1 MSLTLDGSL
10 IAIFLIFWITFL
22 LLKKLYFDPYRRVI
36 EERERY
42 LKERQ
47 ERESKALSTWE
58 EKINIIRQELEKA
71 RRSSLEEVDRI
82 KKEAEK
88 AKEEKIAL
96 LKEAL
101 AKEERAFMERMEREL
116 EEAKKLLG
124 EKVKWIA
131 EEIEKKLLSW

>member
-10 IAIFLIFWITFL
+10 ITIFLIFWITFL

-42 LKERQ
+42 LRERQ

-96 LKEAL
+96 LKEEL
-101 AKEERAFMERMEREL
+101 AKEERAFRERMEREL

>member
-1 MSLTLDGSL
+1 MSLALNGSL
-10 IAIFLIFWITFL
+10 ITIFLIFWVTFL

-36 EERERY
+36 EEREKY
-42 LKERQ
+42 LRERQ
-47 ERESKALSTWE
+47 ERESRALSTWE
-58 EKINIIRQELEKA
+58 EKINIIKQELERA
-71 RRSSLEEVDRI
+71 RRESLEEVDKI

-88 AKEEKIAL
+88 ARQEKIAL

-101 AKEERAFMERMEREL
+101 AKEERAFMERMDREL
-116 EEAKKLLG
+116 EEAKRLLG

>member
-10 IAIFLIFWITFL
+10 ITIFLIFWITFL

-42 LKERQ
+42 LRERQ

-58 EKINIIRQELEKA
+58 EKINIIKQELERA
-71 RRSSLEEVDRI
+71 RRESLEEVDRI

-96 LKEAL
+96 LKEEL
-101 AKEERAFMERMEREL
+101 AKEERAFRERMEREL

>member
-10 IAIFLIFWITFL
+10 ITIFLIFWITFL

-42 LKERQ
+42 LRERQ

-58 EKINIIRQELEKA
+58 EKINIIKQELERA
-71 RRSSLEEVDRI
+71 RRESLEEVDRI

-101 AKEERAFMERMEREL
+101 AKEERAFRERMEREL

>member
-10 IAIFLIFWITFL
+10 ITIFLIFWITFL

-42 LKERQ
+42 LRERQ
-47 ERESKALSTWE
+47 DRESKALSTWE
-58 EKINIIRQELEKA
+58 EKINIIKQELERA
-71 RRSSLEEVDRI
+71 RRESLEEVDRI

-96 LKEAL
+96 LKEEL
-101 AKEERAFMERMEREL
+101 AKEERAFRERMEREL